1 MIRHCNNEGI
11 QWLDIVTMRV
21 TMIRHCNNGYTM
33 IRHCNNEG
41 IQWLDIVTM
50 RVYND

>member
-11 QWLDIVTMRV
+11 QWLDIVTM
-21 TMIRHCNNGYTM
+21 NGYTM

>member
-21 TMIRHCNNGYTM
+21 TMIRHCNN
-33 IRHCNNEG
+33 EG

>member
-11 QWLDIVTMRV
+11 QWLDIVTMK
-21 TMIRHCNNGYTM
+21 
-33 IRHCNNEG
+33 G

>member
-11 QWLDIVTMRV
+11 QWLDI
-21 TMIRHCNNGYTM
+21 NNES
-33 IRHCNNEG
+33 NNEG